1 MANGLMIER
10 EAPLPGVAELRVHG
24 DVDLG
29 GGKRLERE
37 LEALMA
43 DGRSVLVNLEG
54 CTFLDSSGLSALLRT
69 ARQTPLRGASPSTA
83 RRRERSARSSRS
95 FAPTRCSTCTPTAT
109 RRWRPWPADGPR
121 ERASW
126 HGIVAGPRGQAGH
139 GPWSRPAGRHG
150 RMAVRTRPPS
160 NTSPGLIDALRDI
173 NPRVD
178 VADFDHHGYGRIEAT
193 EDGLTCDLVRMATI
207 KSRTSKKV
215 APISYD
221 VKRRQTSIRGVNG
234 PPPKQS

>member
-69 ARQTPLRGASPSTA
+69 ARQTPLRGASP
-83 RRRERSARSSRS
+83 
-95 FAPTRCSTCTPTAT
+95 
-109 RRWRPWPADGPR
+109 
-121 ERASW
+121 
-126 HGIVAGPRGQAGH
+126 
-139 GPWSRPAGRHG
+139 
-150 RMAVRTRPPS
+150 
-160 NTSPGLIDALRDI
+160 
-173 NPRVD
+173 RVD

-193 EDGLTCDLVRMATI
+193 RDGLTCDLVRMATI

-221 VKRRQTSIRGVNG
+221 VKRGQTSIKGVNG